1 MSASPKII
9 PMTDALRASLRRARQ
24 EAERRHNIYVDVEH
38 LLLGLLRQPDG
49 TAWQLL
55 QQAGADAEALYAQV
69 AEAVGM
75 EREEPSS
82 VRGYSKAAQAAL
94 TRATQE
100 AETLGHAAL
109 DTGHVLLALLAERDG
124 AVYQALSALA
134 LSPEDVRAFLRTHPP
149 AAPTVTPARTEFVLV
164 PERTKHTFPGKK
176 SGIERLLG
184 SRWMWI
190 VGGLALLR
198 YLLWTTSGTQ
208 LLAFALVMGGWVV
221 SVTLHEF
228 AHAVVAYW
236 GGDYTVKDKGYLS
249 LNPLRYTHPMLS
261 IALPLLFL
269 ALGGIGLPGGAVY
282 IETHRLRSK
291 WWRSA
296 VSAAGPAANAL
307 LALLLS
313 LPFWLG
319 GVDVYAVLS
328 DYAFDRMTT
337 ADIFWASMAFLAML
351 QVTAVLFNLLPVP
364 PLDGYGII
372 EPMLDDRTRVQF
384 ARVGMMGIWIVFM
397 AFWFIDPVADAFW
410 DKVFAITGA
419 MDIPGWLVII
429 GRDLFMFWRVPQ

>member
-1 MSASPKII
+1 MSALGNPP
-9 PMTDALRASLRRARQ
+9 PMTDALRAVLRRARQ

-49 TAWQLL
+49 TAWELL

-69 AEAVGM
+69 ADAVGM
-75 EREEPSS
+75 ERPEPNP

-100 AETLGHAAL
+100 AGALGHAAL
-109 DTGHVLLALLAERDG
+109 DTGHVLLALLSEPSG
-124 AVYQALSALA
+124 AVRDALGALP
-134 LSPEDVRAFLRTHPP
+134 LTQEDVRAHLLTHPP
-149 AAPTVTPARTEFVLV
+149 AAPKVVPARTEFVLV
-164 PERTKHTFPGKK
+164 PERPKRAKRDDD
-176 SGIERLLG
+176 GIRRFRKYL
-184 SRWMWI
+184 
-190 VGGLALLR
+190 VGLAVGVGLVR
-198 YLLWTTSGTQ
+198 YLLWAASGTQ
-208 LLAFALVMGGWVV
+208 LLAFVLVMGGWVV

-228 AHAVVAYW
+228 SHALVAYW

-282 IETHRLRSK
+282 IETHRLRNK

-307 LALLLS
+307 LALLLA
-313 LPFWLG
+313 LPFILG
-319 GVDVYAVLS
+319 KVDVYKVVV
-328 DYAFDRMTT
+328 DYSADRMTT
-337 ADIFWASMAFLAML
+337 ADIVWASMAFLAML

-372 EPMLDDRTRVQF
+372 EPLLDEHTRVQF

-397 AFWFIDPVADAFW
+397 AFWFIQPVADAFW
-410 DKVFAITGA
+410 EKVFLITDA
-419 MDIPGWLVII
+419 MDIPAWLVVI
-429 GRDLFMFWRVPQ
+429 GRDLFMFWRIPQ

>member
-1 MSASPKII
+1 MSAIVAP
-9 PMTDALRASLRRARQ
+9 PMTDALRAVLRRARL

-38 LLLGLLRQPDG
+38 LLLGLLRQADG

-55 QQAGADAEALYAQV
+55 QRAGADVDALYAQV

-75 EREEPSS
+75 EREEPNP

-94 TRATQE
+94 ARATQE
-100 AETLGHAAL
+100 ASALGHAAL
-109 DTGHVLLALLAERDG
+109 DTAHLLLALLAEPTG
-124 AVYQALSALA
+124 AVQEALEALP
-134 LSPEDVRAFLRTHPP
+134 LSSEDVRAFLRESPP
-149 AAPTVTPARTEFVLV
+149 AAPAVRPTRTEFVLV
-164 PERTKHTFPGKK
+164 PERPKRAPQGGK
-176 SGIERLLG
+176 SGVERLLG

-190 VGGLALLR
+190 LGGLALLR

-282 IETHRLRSK
+282 IETHRLRNK

-307 LALLLS
+307 LALLLG
-313 LPFWLG
+313 LPFLLG
-319 GVDVYAVLS
+319 WVDVYPMLAN
-328 DYAFDRMTT
+328 YTFNRMTT

-372 EPMLDDRTRVQF
+372 EPLLDENMRAQF

-410 DKVFAITGA
+410 ERVFAITNA
-419 MDIPGWLVII
+419 MEIPGWLVIV
-429 GRDLFMFWRVPQ
+429 GRDLFMFWRVQ